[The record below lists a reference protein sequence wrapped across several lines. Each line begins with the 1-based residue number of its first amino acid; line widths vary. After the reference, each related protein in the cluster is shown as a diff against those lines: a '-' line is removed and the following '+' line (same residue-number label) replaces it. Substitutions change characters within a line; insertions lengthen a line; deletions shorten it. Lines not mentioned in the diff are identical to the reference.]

1 MKTNFNTL
9 LAQAPHKDITAI
21 NKFITSS
28 CFTCTGQ
35 ETLLFIRKTG
45 YRYSLCDAVL
55 YIKKVKEQFEEACSK
70 FGGSVEVDFFCD
82 VAGTKH
88 FDDFMAVYDK
98 DSFYQDMINY
108 NPEFNYSGD
117 LKKIHN
123 RALRAVRDKDFQSY
137 GEGIHNIMEA
147 LERALKKVGIN
158 PSEDINGTSKVIA
171 ATMQILEDIGGM
183 QLYLP
188 RSDALKRTVNK
199 VDIYT
204 DSYRMEPR
212 QLAVKY
218 GVTDKTVY
226 LAIKYVKQ
234 AIKEYEGSN
243 ETI

>member
-35 ETLLFIRKTG
+35 EALLFIRKNG
-45 YRYSLCDAVL
+45 YRCNLSDSTL
-55 YIKKVKEQFEEACSK
+55 YIQKVKEQFEEARTK
-70 FGGSVEVDFFCD
+70 FGNNVEVDFFCD
-82 VAGTKH
+82 VAGTKY
-88 FDDFMAVYDK
+88 FEDFMAVYDK

-108 NPEFNYSGD
+108 NPEFNYSGTLRKMRD
-117 LKKIHN
+117 

-137 GEGIHNIMEA
+137 GDGIHNIMEA
-147 LERALKKVGIN
+147 LERALKKIGIN
-158 PSEDINGTSKVIA
+158 PTDDISGTSKVVA
-171 ATMQILEDIGGM
+171 ATMQILDDIGGM

-199 VDIYT
+199 VNIYT
-204 DSYRMEPR
+204 DSYNMSPK

-226 LAIKYVKQ
+226 LAIKYVEQ